1 VIMSGDI
8 QYIPRDNIRLFGVLL
23 IDEWSP
29 PYTFDKDNRN
39 WFGWQ
44 TGFEW
49 RDILSSQSRLRME
62 YTWTDHRIYR
72 HRFPVNDYYSWG
84 YPLGFWAGPHAEELY
99 VDYSFN
105 IGGNYIEIM
114 FSDARRGVLT
124 DSLLTDQYSRPK
136 NEPIYKRYSEGT
148 EEKQVLLLSVNR
160 NITNKLNMNI
170 SFTYTDWKNI
180 GNRFNTETSELILED
195 GGDLIK
201 HSIGIGLIYSY

>member
-1 VIMSGDI
+1 
-8 QYIPRDNIRLFGVLL
+8 
-23 IDEWSP
+23 
-29 PYTFDKDNRN
+29 
-39 WFGWQ
+39 
-44 TGFEW
+44 
-49 RDILSSQSRLRME
+49 
-62 YTWTDHRIYR
+62 
-72 HRFPVNDYYSWG
+72 
-84 YPLGFWAGPHAEELY
+84 
-99 VDYSFN
+99 
-105 IGGNYIEIM
+105 M